1 MFARRKI
8 VNPWEGKMEP
18 FRIIGNVYFA
28 GTFQASCHLIDTGE
42 GLILIDPGYSN
53 SLYLVI
59 RSIYKLGFRPED
71 IKYILLT
78 HWHNDH
84 TEATRAMVDLSG
96 AKTLLGH
103 NDVEKAKPYV
113 DPDILIKD
121 GDTLTLGN
129 TTIRFME
136 TPGHTKGTVSFF
148 FDTEDNGKTYR
159 VGMFGGAGANTLA
172 QRHFDYDG
180 CREGYRNSLDR
191 LRKEKIDVFIGNH
204 VWNND
209 TAVKGE
215 LLLKTGENKF
225 IDPALWGEFLDFCE
239 KRLDEVIAKDTH

>member
-18 FRIIGNVYFA
+18 FKIIGNVYFV

-42 GLILIDPGYSN
+42 GLILVDPGYAN

-71 IKYILLT
+71 IKYIILT
-78 HWHNDH
+78 HWHVDH

-96 AKTLLGH
+96 AKTLLGR
-103 NDVEKAKPYV
+103 DDAEKAKPYV
-113 DPDILIKD
+113 EPDILLKD

-129 TTIRFME
+129 TTVRFME

-148 FDTEDNGKTYR
+148 FDTAENGKTYR

-172 QRHFDYDG
+172 KGHFDYDG
-180 CREGYRNSLDR
+180 CREGYRNSLNR
-191 LRKEKIDVFIGNH
+191 LRKEKVDVFIGNH

-215 LLLKTGENKF
+215 WLLKTGENKF
-225 IDPALWGEFLDFCE
+225 IDGNLWGAFLDFCE
-239 KRLDEVIAKDTH
+239 KRLDEVIAKDEG

>member
-71 IKYILLT
+71 IRYIVLT

-96 AKTLLGH
+96 AKTLLGC
-103 NDVEKAKPYV
+103 NDVEKAKPYA
-113 DPDILIKD
+113 DPDILLKD

-129 TTIRFME
+129 TTIRFRGQA
-136 TPGHTKGTVSFF
+136 PAFRCHHGSRQDLSCRYVRRRRCQHA
-148 FDTEDNGKTYR
+148 
-159 VGMFGGAGANTLA
+159 GAGT
-172 QRHFDYDG
+172 F
-180 CREGYRNSLDR
+180 
-191 LRKEKIDVFIGNH
+191 
-204 VWNND
+204 
-209 TAVKGE
+209 
-215 LLLKTGENKF
+215 
-225 IDPALWGEFLDFCE
+225 
-239 KRLDEVIAKDTH
+239 